1 MGASV
6 LEEGDGSQGQRSA
19 EGKGSDLHLEELR
32 SNSSV
37 LAVGRLS
44 AGLLVDGGASKEWK
58 GWDAKKE
65 TGKQAKRTE

>member
-1 MGASV
+1 MGAGV

-44 AGLLVDGGASKEWK
+44 AGLLVDGGSFK
-58 GWDAKKE
+58 GVE
-65 TGKQAKRTE
+65 GLGCEEGNR